1 MERGVKCKPDI
12 RHHNNTDPDKREEH
26 KIKTL
31 SRHETSH

>member
-12 RHHNNTDPDKREEH
+12 RHHNTDPDKREEH